1 MNNDFPA
8 RLVDLLGASAVRVG
22 DAVPLH
28 HATDWSGMAPVKP
41 LALVMPSSTEE
52 VAGVLRLCQ
61 RFRTPVV
68 PQGGLTGLAGGA
80 RPVGNGIALSLV
92 RMNAIGPIDKQESC
106 VEVQAG
112 ATLQA
117 VQEAAQAEKLSFG
130 IDLGARGSCQIGGNL
145 STNAGGMGVIQSG
158 MMREQMLGL
167 EVVMADGR
175 ILNMLRPMLKN
186 NTGYD
191 LKQLFVG
198 AEGTL
203 GVITRALLKLRPEVR
218 SRTTAFLALPDYN
231 SAIVSLRRLQTSFP
245 GAVAAFELMWE
256 DFHRL
261 AIAWNAM
268 APPFSERY
276 PLFALIDIDGPED
289 ASTTAQLE
297 SVLASLMETGAVA
310 DAVIAQTSAQSRAL
324 WRGREIPAEFHSRMH
339 PISFDISLPVSKLG
353 DFAQSCV
360 AAMSQRW
367 PGHRTVRFG
376 HLGDG
381 NLHLTTDARSIDAPP
396 EEAERMVEHFVF
408 DLVAQMGGSVSAEHG
423 IGLLKKPYL
432 RFSRTESEIAAMR
445 SVKAAFDPLNLLN
458 PGKIFDLS

>member
-1 MNNDFPA
+1 
-8 RLVDLLGASAVRVG
+8 
-22 DAVPLH
+22 
-28 HATDWSGMAPVKP
+28 MAPVEP

-52 VAGVLRLCQ
+52 VASILRLCQ

-80 RPVGNGIALSLV
+80 RPVANGIALSLA
-92 RMNAIGPIDKQESC
+92 RMNAIGRIDKQESS

-117 VQEAAQAEKLSFG
+117 VQEAAQAEGLSFG

-261 AIAWNAM
+261 AIAWNSM
-268 APPFSERY
+268 APPFAERY

-289 ASTTAQLE
+289 ASTSAQLE
-297 SVLASLMETGAVA
+297 SVLASLMEAGAVA

-381 NLHLTTDARSIDAPP
+381 NLHLTTDARSIDASP